1 MSQEST
7 PWPPEL
13 RAFLARLGVVEGTTL
28 GAWRLER
35 ATLSGRV
42 IGLRDVIT
50 FEGHTI
56 PELIQAFHDSVDDYL
71 AFCAERHESPERPYS
86 GQFVLRLN
94 PRLHRELANLAQMQS
109 TSLNGLIEG
118 FLEGKIFPDVRTRSI
133 AGPQEASDTVSAM
146 QTPVSAMKKRIE
158 TFKSKGLPAAAKK
171 TSKADA
177 EIANVD
183 QFKNIR
189 GVKSKKKK

>member
-1 MSQEST
+1 MKYKGYIGTIEPDEDS
-7 PWPPEL
+7 
-13 RAFLARLGVVEGTTL
+13 GVL
-28 GAWRLER
+28 F
-35 ATLSGRV
+35 GRV

-71 AFCAERHESPERPYS
+71 AFCAERHESPEKPYS

-118 FLEGKIFPDVRTRSI
+118 FLEGKVFPDVRTRSI

-146 QTPVSAMKKRIE
+146 QTPVSAIKKRIE

-183 QFKNIR
+183 QFKNTR